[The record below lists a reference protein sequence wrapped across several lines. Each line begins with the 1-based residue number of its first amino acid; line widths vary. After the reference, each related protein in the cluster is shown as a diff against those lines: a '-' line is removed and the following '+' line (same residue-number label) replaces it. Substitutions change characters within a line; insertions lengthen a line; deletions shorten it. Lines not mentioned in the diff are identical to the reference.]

1 MVEAGYE
8 VVIEQGDE
16 RWRWSLRA
24 DGVVAASGPADSAQT
39 AERSGAFAA
48 AALSALA
55 RIRRRDLAGCQ
66 AGAR

>member
-1 MVEAGYE
+1 MPDANYE
-8 VVIEQGDE
+8 VVIEQGGE

-24 DGVVAASGPADSAQT
+24 DGVVAASGPAETEET

-66 AGAR
+66 AAAR

>member
-1 MVEAGYE
+1 MVEQGYE
-8 VVIEQGDE
+8 VVIEQGGE

-24 DGVVAASGPADSAQT
+24 DGVVAASGPAETEET

-66 AGAR
+66 AAAR